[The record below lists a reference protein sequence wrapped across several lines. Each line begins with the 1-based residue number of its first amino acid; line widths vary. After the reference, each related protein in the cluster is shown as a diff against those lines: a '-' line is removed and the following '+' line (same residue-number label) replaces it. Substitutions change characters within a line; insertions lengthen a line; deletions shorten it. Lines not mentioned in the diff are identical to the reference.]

1 MRNFNRS
8 FSRRARHTLL
18 RSESLYPRQK
28 NVIIWELSYIIY
40 LTWYTK
46 SLYPE
51 YQMDTIKYHGSSET
65 EIITSRAILIRMR
78 NQVHVDVMI
87 SISCLYHTLYI
98 RLQSLIYVPR
108 EPGALP
114 LNKKKQFVITSID
127 HWYLLNA

>member
-1 MRNFNRS
+1 
-8 FSRRARHTLL
+8 
-18 RSESLYPRQK
+18 
-28 NVIIWELSYIIY
+28 
-40 LTWYTK
+40 
-46 SLYPE
+46 
-51 YQMDTIKYHGSSET
+51 MDTIKYHGSGET

-98 RLQSLIYVPR
+98 RLRSLIYVPR

-127 HWYLLNA
+127 YLLNA